1 MKTIARIIAVVMIF
15 MAVTGCFMETLWV
28 ASTALSVKTA
38 YNGYETLS
46 SMKDVK
52 DRSPAFHDYRKALVS
67 VDVQPRKDNPEVVNR
82 MVEKIYSRTLNDMVR
97 QYGLSLQCEPYSRK
111 GLDES
116 DDALVIQV
124 GEKKPS
130 FWGKIMSGEKIHASI
145 KYIDKKT
152 AKVICEQNYKIAR
165 DYEAM
170 IRLMTA
176 SALLRLGASENG
188 RNPSWGATAEKI
200 ITQDKNYPNLTDE
213 ERAVLSRG

>member
-1 MKTIARIIAVVMIF
+1 MKTTARIIAAGMIF

-52 DRSPAFHDYRKALVS
+52 DGSPAFKDYRKALVS
-67 VDVQPRKDNPEVVNR
+67 VDVQPRKDNSEVVNR
-82 MVEKIYSRTLNDMVR
+82 MVEKIYSRTLNDMAR

-111 GLDES
+111 GLAES

-124 GEKKPS
+124 REKKPS

-145 KYIDKKT
+145 KYVDKKT
-152 AKVICEQNYKIAR
+152 AKVISEQNYKIAR

-188 RNPSWGATAEKI
+188 RNPSWGAAAEKI
-200 ITQDKNYPNLTDE
+200 VTQDKNYPNLTDE